1 MTLGGGK
8 LLPKLESLEFFGL
21 KKNETIL
28 LFDCLRNQQQQQKS
42 SSFLQKNLKHL
53 YLSNCQIDDNLIMM
67 FILDIL
73 PLYPNLILI
82 DLGDNNIGSVKGIVD
97 NILPS
102 SSSSSSSSSSN
113 DYVVSKSQLRRFKI
127 YNNPIVNNIRF
138 GCPTEKTGMLSFLQI
153 FNTVHDLGVLLYDES
168 LYDVQR
174 RNHPSSLLNK

>member
-102 SSSSSSSSSSN
+102 SSSSSSS
-113 DYVVSKSQLRRFKI
+113 LRRFKI